1 MPQHVQWQ
9 AEEVHLCDRLQ
20 AAKQAK
26 SKVIEARRS
35 KRQSAAGESIRQAA
49 PPQPELK
56 AKRPPQPEQVRAYHD
71 ALRSNSSSVAVE
83 MHKRAMLVEAQK
95 SQREVR
101 ARQASEEKERRAAAA
116 LQQAEARKAD
126 MARVVA
132 EERARR
138 RAELEAK
145 REAAEKVRHEAEE
158 AARRQAAEAEEERL
172 QQKAEERAREI
183 VALREAEQAAHEE
196 AEAAMLAGHEANRIG
211 AHALARS
218 AFCKACALQPRPAA
232 LVSAANMALKLGD
245 AATAAAEY
253 EALLATTEGPHAP
266 SDAVRAAAIRKLGEA
281 RQAMA

>member
-1 MPQHVQWQ
+1 MAVNADPTKRLRPRTRLSAGKTDETPPLVASRSLCGSSPLNGTTQSPRSTIAVAPLPQHVQWQ

-49 PPQPELK
+49 PPQPEIK

-101 ARQASEEKERRAAAA
+101 ARQAAEEKERRAAAA
-116 LQQAEARKAD
+116 RQQAEARKAD

-183 VALREAEQAAHEE
+183 VAQREAEQAAHEE
-196 AEAAMLAGHEANRIG
+196 AEASMLAGHEANRIG
-211 AHALARS
+211 AHDLARS
-218 AFCKACALQPRPAA
+218 AFCKAC
-232 LVSAANMALKLGD
+232 SLG
-245 AATAAAEY
+245 
-253 EALLATTEGPHAP
+253 
-266 SDAVRAAAIRKLGEA
+266 
-281 RQAMA
+281 